1 MIANGVAAD
10 ATDEYVC
17 VREST
22 ALECLRKLVVVVVEV
37 FGPEYLRLS
46 NEHDT
51 ARLLAIGESRGF
63 LGMVGSNDC
72 MYWGWKNYS
81 IAWFGIYR
89 DHKKE
94 TTIIL
99 EAVLQKTYG
108 FDMYFLGCSAHTI
121 SSSFLLLSSSRTI
134 LLYCYFIMLL
144 CVTKVIIIL

>member
-37 FGPEYLRLS
+37 FRPEYLRLS

-72 MYWGWKNYS
+72 MYWGWKNYLLHGMVYTGA
-81 IAWFGIYR
+81 I
-89 DHKKE
+89 KKRL
-94 TTIIL
+94 IIL

-121 SSSFLLLSSSRTI
+121 SSPF
-134 LLYCYFIMLL
+134 
-144 CVTKVIIIL
+144 